1 MARPPPGRHRRAL
14 LSRTALRRAASA
26 LDPSRAAHP
35 APQLGCVQLVHS
47 CRDCCRV
54 SASTRG
60 RVQVPVLIGGVRD
73 TVFLYPWCYLLLG
86 VLAFVRYL
94 SPLQNTAP
102 LRQLKSQPGKGLPWR
117 RRSPSPTR
125 DSAPRA

>member
-14 LSRTALRRAASA
+14 LSRTALRRVLST
-26 LDPSRAAHP
+26 RAAHRSL
-35 APQLGCVQLVHS
+35 AACS